1 MVQGP
6 SQGLCNA
13 GWDQNTNLGL
23 DNVPV
28 QGAPVGSG
36 IPYQLLSSLGLP

>member
-28 QGAPVGSG
+28 QGAPVGSC
-36 IPYQLLSSLGLP
+36 IPYQLLSSLGLL